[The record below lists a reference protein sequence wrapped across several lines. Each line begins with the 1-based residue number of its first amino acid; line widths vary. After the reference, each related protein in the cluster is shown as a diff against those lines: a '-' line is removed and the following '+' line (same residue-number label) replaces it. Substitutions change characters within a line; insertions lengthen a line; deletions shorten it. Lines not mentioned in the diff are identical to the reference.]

1 MTSMSNM
8 SMTLAEFERL
18 LDVYGADRA
27 RWPAEARAAA
37 AQLVAKDADAQ
48 RLLAET
54 EALDRVLQNAPVPA
68 LAAEAAL
75 AERIVA
81 AAQRS
86 PRMVKL
92 PAAPPGAAPLRAAAP
107 PGNDTGRPRHDA
119 GQGARPGLR
128 RVRLLGRE
136 AGAAGLLVASLVIG
150 VVIGQSQLPPQVLPA
165 LADIAGLSPD
175 RDELVQIALSD
186 EVVQ

>member
-8 SMTLAEFERL
+8 SMTLDDFAQL
-18 LDVYGADRA
+18 LDVYGGERT

-37 AQLVAKDADAQ
+37 AHLVARDAEAR
-48 RLLAET
+48 RLLAEA
-54 EALDRVLQNAPVPA
+54 EALDRVLQSAPVPA

-92 PAAPPGAAPLRAAAP
+92 ADAPPAAPGTSLGVASTLPGSANA
-107 PGNDTGRPRHDA
+107 NGRPA
-119 GQGARPGLR
+119 MLLTR
-128 RVRLLGRE
+128 RR
-136 AGAAGLLVASLVIG
+136 AGAAGFLVASLVIG
-150 VVIGQSQLPPQVLPA
+150 VVIGHSRLPREVLPD
-165 LADIAGLSPD
+165 LAELAGLGSE
-175 RDELVQIALSD
+175 RGGLVQIALSD
-186 EVVQ
+186 EVTP

>member
-92 PAAPPGAAPLRAAAP
+92 PPAPAGAAPLRAAAL
-107 PGNDTGRPRHDA
+107 PGNDIGRPRHDA
-119 GQGARPGLR
+119 RQARPGLR
-128 RVRLLGRE
+128 RLLGRE
-136 AGAAGLLVASLVIG
+136 AGAAGLLAASLVIG